1 MSLITVYTE
10 LPDGETVHLP
20 AKILSTKGDVF
31 TISYLSVTEKRDDHN
46 RKIYKYED
54 ETYEIS
60 DESISEY
67 LNSDTELDFGFKQI
81 SDNEFIK
88 YETDSD
94 DDYVPS
100 AEDDSSESSS
110 GSEYSE
116 ENDAYEYDEEIYDE

>member
-31 TISYLSVTEKRDDHN
+31 TISYLSPTEKRDEHN

-54 ETYEIS
+54 DTYEIT

-81 SDNEFIK
+81 SENEFIK
-88 YETDSD
+88 YESDSD

-100 AEDDSSESSS
+100 DEDEDSDEQSSES
-110 GSEYSE
+110 EDYSIEDE
-116 ENDAYEYDEEIYDE
+116 EFYDE